1 MIFGVLSKGISCSHY
16 DVEIILTWLILFLLL
31 KNVDDGYFVF
41 DVNATDD
48 DILSNGEVT
57 YSIMHGDEDKF
68 VINATSGVITT
79 AGALDRET
87 KDIYTVMMINC
98 WSSVEPESQLDF
110 QNTSVLASV
119 ASIEATKTGEMHKL
133 RRGKTLVLLRVSPV
147 NSICF
152 EKF

>member
-1 MIFGVLSKGISCSHY
+1 MIFDVLSKGIGCSHY
-16 DVEIILTWLILFLLL
+16 DVEIVLTWRILFLLL

-98 WSSVEPESQLDF
+98 
-110 QNTSVLASV
+110 
-119 ASIEATKTGEMHKL
+119 
-133 RRGKTLVLLRVSPV
+133 
-147 NSICF
+147 
-152 EKF
+152 

>member
-1 MIFGVLSKGISCSHY
+1 MIFGVLSKGLGCFLY
-16 DVEIILTWLILFLLL
+16 DVEIILTWRILFLLL

-98 WSSVEPESQLDF
+98 
-110 QNTSVLASV
+110 
-119 ASIEATKTGEMHKL
+119 
-133 RRGKTLVLLRVSPV
+133 
-147 NSICF
+147 
-152 EKF
+152 

>member
-1 MIFGVLSKGISCSHY
+1 MHKTF
-16 DVEIILTWLILFLLL
+16 ILTWRILFLLL

-98 WSSVEPESQLDF
+98 
-110 QNTSVLASV
+110 
-119 ASIEATKTGEMHKL
+119 
-133 RRGKTLVLLRVSPV
+133 
-147 NSICF
+147 
-152 EKF
+152 

>member
-1 MIFGVLSKGISCSHY
+1 MIFGVLSKGIRCSHY

-48 DILSNGEVT
+48 DILSNGKVT

-68 VINATSGVITT
+68 VINATSGVITS

-98 WSSVEPESQLDF
+98 
-110 QNTSVLASV
+110 
-119 ASIEATKTGEMHKL
+119 
-133 RRGKTLVLLRVSPV
+133 
-147 NSICF
+147 
-152 EKF
+152 

>member
-1 MIFGVLSKGISCSHY
+1 MGDKIRKRINMHKTF
-16 DVEIILTWLILFLLL
+16 ILTWLILFLLL

-98 WSSVEPESQLDF
+98 
-110 QNTSVLASV
+110 
-119 ASIEATKTGEMHKL
+119 
-133 RRGKTLVLLRVSPV
+133 
-147 NSICF
+147 
-152 EKF
+152 

>member
-1 MIFGVLSKGISCSHY
+1 MIFGVLIKGISCSHY

-98 WSSVEPESQLDF
+98 
-110 QNTSVLASV
+110 
-119 ASIEATKTGEMHKL
+119 
-133 RRGKTLVLLRVSPV
+133 
-147 NSICF
+147 
-152 EKF
+152 

>member
-1 MIFGVLSKGISCSHY
+1 MIFGVLSKGIGCFLY
-16 DVEIILTWLILFLLL
+16 DVEIILIWRIFFLLL

-98 WSSVEPESQLDF
+98 
-110 QNTSVLASV
+110 
-119 ASIEATKTGEMHKL
+119 
-133 RRGKTLVLLRVSPV
+133 
-147 NSICF
+147 
-152 EKF
+152 

>member
-1 MIFGVLSKGISCSHY
+1 M
-16 DVEIILTWLILFLLL
+16 L

-57 YSIMHGDEDKF
+57 YSIMHGDEGKF

-79 AGALDRET
+79 AGSLDRET

-98 WSSVEPESQLDF
+98 
-110 QNTSVLASV
+110 
-119 ASIEATKTGEMHKL
+119 
-133 RRGKTLVLLRVSPV
+133 
-147 NSICF
+147 
-152 EKF
+152 